1 MRYHNNVWN
10 GKDIFVFGSNL
21 AGRHGA
27 GAAKFA
33 RISAGAIYGNG
44 VGLQGDSYAIPTK
57 DTKIKT
63 LTLNEIQE
71 YVQQFIEFAQDNSHK
86 TFYVTP
92 IGTGLAGYSHDQ
104 IAPMF
109 CGATDNVLLPPQ
121 WKEFLEEL
129 KK

>member
-1 MRYHNNVWN
+1 MRYHNNTWN
-10 GKDIFVFGSNL
+10 RDDVFVFGSNL

-33 RISAGAIYGNG
+33 RMNAGAIYGNG
-44 VGLQGDSYAIPTK
+44 VGMQGWSYAIPTK

-63 LTLNEIQE
+63 LPLNEIQE
-71 YVQQFIEFAQDNSHK
+71 YVMDFIEYAQENLNK

-109 CGATDNVLLPPQ
+109 CGASENVLLPPQ
-121 WKEFLEEL
+121 WREFLEE
-129 KK
+129 

>member
-1 MRYHNNVWN
+1 MRYHNNTWN
-10 GKDIFVFGSNL
+10 RDDVFVFGSNL

-33 RISAGAIYGNG
+33 RMNAGAIYGNG
-44 VGLQGDSYAIPTK
+44 VGMQGGSYAIPTK

-63 LTLNEIQE
+63 LTINEIQE
-71 YVQQFIEFAQDNSHK
+71 YVDQFITFALTNPHK

-92 IGTGLAGYSHDQ
+92 IGTGLAGYGHFQ

-109 CGATDNVLLPPQ
+109 CGASENVLLPPQ
-121 WKEFLEEL
+121 WREFLEE
-129 KK
+129 

>member
-1 MRYHNNVWN
+1 MRYHNNMWN

-33 RISAGAIYGNG
+33 RMNAGAIYGNG
-44 VGLQGDSYAIPTK
+44 VGIQGDSYALPTK

-71 YVQQFIEFAQDNSHK
+71 YVRNFIEFAQTNIHK

-92 IGTGLAGYSHDQ
+92 IGTGLAGYSHNQ

-109 CGATDNVLLPPQ
+109 RVATDNVLLPPQ
-121 WKEFLEEL
+121 WKEFLEE
-129 KK
+129 